1 MKFTI
6 IISATAI
13 LYALTLFLLAW
24 GAERWFVTI
33 TKRIQVWIYA
43 LSLGVYCSS
52 WSFLGTVGQSAEDL
66 WSFLPIFVGPLLFF
80 TVGFGLL
87 KKIVVVTKKHNIT
100 SVADFIA
107 ARYGKSQMLAAIVT
121 LIALGAIMP
130 YIVLQLKAMVFG
142 MSLFQQG
149 QGLFNVETEALIIT
163 VILALFAILFGT
175 QKLNA
180 TEHNPGM
187 ILAIAFE
194 SLVKLVAFLLIG
206 LIIVFDVFDGV
217 GDIWQNAVNQDV
229 ISQTDFN
236 IMSLMPELFVGMAAF
251 LCMPRQ
257 FHVMMVECDSEKT
270 LVKARWLF
278 PLYLILFALFVI
290 PIALAGKSI
299 LGDVV
304 SPDSY
309 VVNLPLV
316 LQHPSLSIIALLGT
330 ISAATG
336 MVIVAVVTISVMVSN
351 EWVVPI
357 MLRTEQIKQ
366 KNFSHFSSVLLNARR
381 LTIILILGMGYV
393 CYLALLDSPSLAGLG
408 ILSFGA
414 FAQLAP
420 ALIGGMYWTHG
431 NRGGVFIGLITGFSV
446 WFIILW
452 QEVIESVGDQVL
464 HVDLMSVIRPD
475 AIDISYALLANI
487 LGYIL
492 GSIWCRAGVVERM
505 QARAF
510 VTPGTL
516 KNPSTSRSTS
526 ITHQDLLLLASRF
539 MSSEEAYDSF
549 AQFSKDAVRSD
560 MRDKVAPPELVVQTE
575 HLLAG
580 ILGGSSAA
588 LVMESVVK
596 GRDLAIDEVFNLVGD
611 ASSKIMLSQEM
622 LRGAIEHAYEGM
634 SVVDK
639 DLNLV
644 AWNDKYVALYDYPAE
659 FLKTGMPIADVIH
672 FNAIRGYCGEGEVK
686 EQVARRVA
694 YMRQGSS
701 HISER
706 ERQDGRV
713 IKVQGNPIPS
723 GGFVMTFTDI
733 TQYRDH
739 AKALQDMNNTLET
752 RVTARTHELSLL
764 NTQLTRA
771 KAEEE
776 KANASKSRFLAA
788 VGHDLMQPL
797 NAARLFSAS
806 LSQDPDLNQTGKETL
821 THIGRSLKA
830 AGELL
835 TDLLDISKL
844 DSGTVD
850 VNRKDFMVKNV
861 LNELATEFE
870 AMAADCEI
878 VFSYVSCSAMVN
890 SDPYLLRRV
899 IQNFLTNA
907 YRYAKG
913 GRVVLGCRHR
923 HNGLEIQVID
933 TGCGIAESDLSQ
945 IFREFKR
952 LDNPKTKQV
961 SGLGLGLAIVDRIS
975 RVLDHKV
982 HVESSLSVG
991 SIFSI
996 CIPYGQ
1002 PVVSPVVSTAPT
1014 LMQPLAGIKVLCID
1028 NEEAILAGLESL
1040 LQRWQCEVY
1049 CATSLVDAKVL
1060 LDCQQVVP
1068 DLILSDYHLDDGQ
1081 NGVDA
1086 MDAIRAL
1093 YGETIPGIL
1102 ITANNQK
1109 ALIEDVHQRGYEF
1122 MAKMVKPAALKV
1134 LMSSLIK
1141 SH

>member
-1 MKFTI
+1 MT
-6 IISATAI
+6 
-13 LYALTLFLLAW
+13 
-24 GAERWFVTI
+24 
-33 TKRIQVWIYA
+33 
-43 LSLGVYCSS
+43 
-52 WSFLGTVGQSAEDL
+52 
-66 WSFLPIFVGPLLFF
+66 
-80 TVGFGLL
+80 
-87 KKIVVVTKKHNIT
+87 
-100 SVADFIA
+100 
-107 ARYGKSQMLAAIVT
+107 
-121 LIALGAIMP
+121 
-130 YIVLQLKAMVFG
+130 
-142 MSLFQQG
+142 
-149 QGLFNVETEALIIT
+149 
-163 VILALFAILFGT
+163 
-175 QKLNA
+175 
-180 TEHNPGM
+180 
-187 ILAIAFE
+187 
-194 SLVKLVAFLLIG
+194 
-206 LIIVFDVFDGV
+206 
-217 GDIWQNAVNQDV
+217 
-229 ISQTDFN
+229 
-236 IMSLMPELFVGMAAF
+236 
-251 LCMPRQ
+251 
-257 FHVMMVECDSEKT
+257 
-270 LVKARWLF
+270 
-278 PLYLILFALFVI
+278 
-290 PIALAGKSI
+290 
-299 LGDVV
+299 
-304 SPDSY
+304 
-309 VVNLPLV
+309 
-316 LQHPSLSIIALLGT
+316 
-330 ISAATG
+330 
-336 MVIVAVVTISVMVSN
+336 
-351 EWVVPI
+351 
-357 MLRTEQIKQ
+357 
-366 KNFSHFSSVLLNARR
+366 VLLN
-381 LTIILILGMGYV
+381 
-393 CYLALLDSPSLAGLG
+393 
-408 ILSFGA
+408 
-414 FAQLAP
+414 
-420 ALIGGMYWTHG
+420 
-431 NRGGVFIGLITGFSV
+431 
-446 WFIILW
+446 
-452 QEVIESVGDQVL
+452 
-464 HVDLMSVIRPD
+464 
-475 AIDISYALLANI
+475 
-487 LGYIL
+487 
-492 GSIWCRAGVVERM
+492 
-505 QARAF
+505 
-510 VTPGTL
+510 
-516 KNPSTSRSTS
+516 
-526 ITHQDLLLLASRF
+526 
-539 MSSEEAYDSF
+539 
-549 AQFSKDAVRSD
+549 FSKDAVRSD

-611 ASSKIMLSQEM
+611 ASSKIILSQEM

-659 FLKTGMPIADVIH
+659 FLKAGMPIADVIH

-771 KAEEE
+771 KAKEE

-878 VFSYVSCSAMVN
+878 VFSYVSCSATVN

-1141 SH
+1141 LH